1 LDTTPPST
9 KFTGAK
15 NYYKGAA
22 RHADGTWICEKCP
35 YADNATCK
43 NCMFAVWNVDGV
55 MAGFSPDRAYRE
67 AHKNDVRDSPMMEKF
82 SMDNVEDRAS
92 TNESKRRLG
101 IAERIAAKANEA
113 LRAWENAGIIPPS
126 GIRANPE
133 FVRKFM
139 GRSPIEAGSPNV
151 TSLPIG
157 PMPYPAMPTRSDTGP
172 VIQRLY
178 EVRKNL
184 DH

>member
-1 LDTTPPST
+1 MVDTTPSSS

-22 RHADGTWICEKCP
+22 RHADGTWICENCQ

-43 NCMFAVWNVDGV
+43 NCMFAVWNIDGV
-55 MAGFSPDRAYRE
+55 MAGFSPDKAYRE
-67 AHKNDVRDSPMMEKF
+67 AHKNDVRDSPMMQKF
-82 SMDNVEDRAS
+82 SMDTVEDRAS
-92 TNESKRRLG
+92 TEEAKKRQLIMTRGMAMANKFLAEIHSPIRFNEEQARR
-101 IAERIAAKANEA
+101 
-113 LRAWENAGIIPPS
+113 
-126 GIRANPE
+126 
-133 FVRKFM
+133 VM
-139 GRSPIEAGSPNV
+139 GRSPIELDSPNL
-151 TSLPIG
+151 TSLPRQPI
-157 PMPYPAMPTRSDTGP
+157 PYPAMPTRADTGP